1 MVRKIVVTS
10 GKGGVG
16 KTTLAVSLAVHLS
29 KKGERVLVCDG
40 DFGLN
45 NADVLLGLEDEPCFD
60 VVDVIE
66 GKCRAKQALVRAKG
80 NACLYLLPSNRS
92 QPERFVSAQALKLVL
107 DALSPQFDY
116 ILIDCPSGLADGFHR
131 AVSVADEAI
140 VVTTPQIISLRDADK
155 TLSALKSY
163 RLKSI
168 SLLLNRVRGEQ
179 VLNGDV
185 PSPKQV
191 AELLKTPLLAVVP
204 ELPEL
209 YSSVCFENRA
219 FSQAAKNLRTG
230 ERKLYD
236 TTRRY
241 RGLIGGLRR
250 ALKEL

>member
-1 MVRKIVVTS
+1 M
-10 GKGGVG
+10 
-16 KTTLAVSLAVHLS
+16 
-29 KKGERVLVCDG
+29 
-40 DFGLN
+40 
-45 NADVLLGLEDEPCFD
+45 
-60 VVDVIE
+60 
-66 GKCRAKQALVRAKG
+66 
-80 NACLYLLPSNRS
+80 
-92 QPERFVSAQALKLVL
+92 
-107 DALSPQFDY
+107 
-116 ILIDCPSGLADGFHR
+116 
-131 AVSVADEAI
+131 ADEAI
-140 VVTTPQIISLRDADK
+140 VVTTPQIVSLRDADK